1 MVGTDPPFYIRLDL
15 VGKLIAP
22 RAGRIGSVGS
32 GQETQGIQLVG
43 IFKYAGN
50 LLWCDGQSPKW
61 THCANFACCALSKSC
76 RNVPTKM
83 RGWIGANFPASARE
97 ALLGPYHKVIK
108 VIEGSPRNILSLL
121 NHRAFDTK
129 PVKRQTESEE
139 AIRMRRKNHA

>member
-1 MVGTDPPFYIRLDL
+1 MDSLCEFCLLRFVKIMSERTDENEGMDWGEFS
-15 VGKLIAP
+15 GK
-22 RAGRIGSVGS
+22 
-32 GQETQGIQLVG
+32 
-43 IFKYAGN
+43 
-50 LLWCDGQSPKW
+50 
-61 THCANFACCALSKSC
+61 
-76 RNVPTKM
+76 
-83 RGWIGANFPASARE
+83 RGE